1 MKSVSALLGK
11 GERRE
16 NRKIKGDQEESSSI
30 QQTDTFK
37 THDPFKCHAAY
48 LIEQR
53 NTFPR

>member
-1 MKSVSALLGK
+1 MKSVSALLGE
-11 GERRE
+11 GEKRE
-16 NRKIKGDQEESSSI
+16 NRKIKGDQEESSSL